1 MLQNKLKT
9 LGAVAAFAVT
19 SVVMSVA
26 AFAAPG
32 AVTGIHQE
40 DASKSSVK
48 VAWTA
53 DVSATKYYTRY
64 SNDGVNWGSEDYSY
78 SATDTKSSLSEGQT
92 IYVQVCAADKSGRGP
107 WSDAF
112 QLVTAPSDI
121 SSASFVNATSTTCI
135 LNWAPATG
143 ADGYVIT
150 YASNTYDVGNVTSA
164 EIPYLAGETYARVY
178 AYRTSASG
186 YKAMGSY
193 AYKTVYGLK
202 VLPGRYDKNSFG
214 LTSAYAS
221 IGVIYVG
228 VVGGD
233 SIQAEVATIKVS
245 KKGKITYKTAA
256 TAEGS
261 SARFSNIKQGKA
273 YAYRVRPYITTDAG
287 KVYGEWSN
295 YRYYG
300 ASKSAKYS
308 TSNKKISL
316 KWSKISGMNWAKI
329 SISTKEDKGY
339 KKVAIVNASKKKY
352 TISKIGKKNL
362 KKGKSYWVK
371 LEFYINGSK
380 KKVKTATGSDFIYKQ
395 KITVK

>member
-9 LGAVAAFAVT
+9 LGA
-19 SVVMSVA
+19 VA

-40 DASKSSVK
+40 DAGKSSVK

-64 SNDGVNWGSEDYSY
+64 SNDGVNWGSEEYSY
-78 SATDTKSSLSEGQT
+78 SASDSKYSLSEGQT
-92 IYVQVCAADKSGRGP
+92 IYVQVCAVDKSGRGP

-186 YKAMGSY
+186 YKATGT
-193 AYKTVYGLK
+193 YKTVYGLK
-202 VLPGRYDKNSFG
+202 VLPGRYDNNSFG
-214 LTSAYAS
+214 LTSAYAN

-256 TAEGS
+256 TAEDYC
-261 SARFSNIKQGKA
+261 K
-273 YAYRVRPYITTDAG
+273 VR
-287 KVYGEWSN
+287 
-295 YRYYG
+295 
-300 ASKSAKYS
+300 
-308 TSNKKISL
+308 
-316 KWSKISGMNWAKI
+316 
-329 SISTKEDKGY
+329 EDL
-339 KKVAIVNASKKKY
+339 V
-352 TISKIGKKNL
+352 
-362 KKGKSYWVK
+362 
-371 LEFYINGSK
+371 
-380 KKVKTATGSDFIYKQ
+380 
-395 KITVK
+395 